1 MNAVTIHDMQERG
14 GFRWLAV
21 DLIHVLKV
29 FEPEVLASSWRCR
42 RFWCI
47 PKFGDEACDDSAAG
61 KQMTGPELLQW
72 ASGWQQVIDGEFIG
86 TRECESSPWL
96 VIVAEDSTYYVVVSR
111 ESSFLNRVREHFRD
125 VRPCPEWAEH
135 YA

>member
-1 MNAVTIHDMQERG
+1 MQAVTIHDMQERE

-29 FEPEVLASSWRCR
+29 FEREVLASSWQCR

-47 PKFGDEACDDSAAG
+47 PKFGDETRDDSTEG
-61 KQMTGPELLQW
+61 KRMGGSELLQW
-72 ASGWQQVIDGEFIG
+72 AAGWQQVIDGEFIG
-86 TRECESSPWL
+86 TREGESSPWL
-96 VIVAEDSTYYVVVSR
+96 VIVAEDSTYYVVLSR
-111 ESSFLNRVREHFRD
+111 ESSYLDRVREHFKD
-125 VRPCPEWAEH
+125 VRPSPEWTEQ